1 VLLNSVIASPMLK
14 YRGPFVLQMPK
25 EAWFDVTLMQKD
37 LGLAL
42 DLGRELTVPLPTTAT
57 ANQWLTAARAMGL
70 GEQDFAA
77 VCEVLARL
85 TGLEQH
91 TTTPAHSVD
100 RSKTEAER

>member
-1 VLLNSVIASPMLK
+1 MLK

-42 DLGRELTVPLPTTAT
+42 DLGRELAVPLPTTAT

-70 GEQDFAA
+70 GDQDFAA

-85 TGLEQH
+85 TGPRQRA
-91 TTTPAHSVD
+91 TGPAHGADGSE
-100 RSKTEAER
+100 TEAER